1 MKTLRQKILTPMVL
15 LIVLVPLATLF
26 FFNIAVRIYME
37 RAAVSDLKEAV
48 LPVETMAQQNLS
60 QGGASLSGKRLDFA
74 AVALTKA
81 VQSSRLTGA
90 RLLLFDG
97 RSQMIYP
104 KAVPDGFVSEELAR
118 RVTAH
123 VKLGVSANRVVHL
136 RIRGADYL
144 MCGFVLSG
152 EAGGHISIV
161 LVSQL
166 EVEHRLIQMVNVLL
180 VIIMLTGIAVGVFVA
195 GRIAKKMTRHV
206 GELCDT
212 TARIGGGDFKPPHRE
227 PSDIAEFHALSQS
240 IERMAERLGASET
253 AQLAFLQNASHELRT
268 PLMSIQGYA
277 EGIAGGVVPN
287 VKEAAG
293 IIDSESRRLHA
304 LVEEL
309 LTLSRIESRTADKAL
324 VPLNLCELL
333 PDYVQRLGGIA
344 MKQEKQL
351 ALELP
356 ELPVRVLGDE
366 ELLGQAVTNI
376 ISNCL
381 RYARSTVRITLLQ
394 GVEYAVV
401 RIGDDGP
408 GIPEADLPHL
418 FERFYK
424 GKGGNFGLGLAI
436 ARSAVRVLGGGI
448 RACNGTEGALFD
460 IILPLAPPENA

>member
-1 MKTLRQKILTPMVL
+1 MKTLRQKILAPMVL
-15 LIVLVPLATLF
+15 LIVLVPLATLL
-26 FFNIAVRIYME
+26 FFNIAMRIYME
-37 RAAVSDLKEAV
+37 RAAVDDLKEAV
-48 LPVETMAQQNLS
+48 LPVETLAQQNLGES
-60 QGGASLSGKRLDFA
+60 GAPLSGKRLDFA

-104 KAVPDGFVSEELAR
+104 KTVPDGFVSAELAR
-118 RVTAH
+118 RVAAQ
-123 VKLGVSANRVVHL
+123 VKLGVSANKVAHL

-144 MCGFVLSG
+144 MCGFVLSA
-152 EAGGHISIV
+152 AGDRLSVV

-166 EVEHRLIQMVNVLL
+166 DVEHRLIQMTNVLL

-195 GRIAKKMTRHV
+195 GRIAKKMSRHV
-206 GELCDT
+206 GGLCDA
-212 TARIGGGDFKPPHRE
+212 TARIGGGDFAPTPRE
-227 PSDIAEFHALSQS
+227 PSDIAEFRALSQS
-240 IERMAERLGASET
+240 VERMAERLGASEN
-253 AQLAFLQNASHELRT
+253 AQRAFLQNASHELRT

-293 IIDSESRRLHA
+293 IIGSESRRLNA

-324 VPLNLCELL
+324 VPLNLRELL
-333 PDYVQRLGGIA
+333 PDYAQRLGGIA
-344 MKQEKQL
+344 MKREKQL
-351 ALELP
+351 VLDLP

-376 ISNCL
+376 VSNCL
-381 RYARSTVRITLLQ
+381 RYARRTVRITLLR
-394 GVEYAVV
+394 GEEYAVV

-436 ARSAVRVLGGGI
+436 ARSAVRVLGGGV
-448 RACNGTEGALFD
+448 RACNGPEGALFD
-460 IILPLAPPENA
+460 IILPLAPQEGG